1 VTVLEPFQGVVHW
14 AAMTTIPMPDPHA
27 IAVMLLTLGALYLF
41 SRDSLPIETSSLLV
55 VAVLAIG
62 FSLFPYR
69 GPDGELDP
77 IRFFAGF
84 GNEALIAICAL
95 VMASQGLVST
105 GALAPIGRIV
115 HRVWQISPIMAMGV
129 VILVT
134 AIISAFM
141 NNTPQVVL
149 MIPILTAVAMR
160 SNMSPSKLLMPMTFA
175 SQIGGMGTP
184 IGTSLNLLV
193 IGSAAS
199 LGVERF
205 HMFDFIAPAS
215 LAAIPGL
222 LFLWLVA
229 PRLLPDKQPSLV
241 NTSPRIFDAQLHIA
255 DTSPVVGKTLADAKK
270 LTQGEM
276 SVGSV
281 RRSTD
286 LVISP
291 LPDVILRAGD
301 QLVVRDTSEQLME
314 YSRVLGATLFSGAV
328 RVDAEHPLTA
338 PDQQTAEL
346 VLTPASPLRDRT
358 LAQANFDW
366 HYQLIPLAVHRPGE
380 EALSQTTSLRDLRL
394 GVGDV
399 LLVQGPAEQIEAL
412 KRRSEMLVLD
422 ATSNVPLTA
431 KAPLALGI
439 MAGIVLIASLRIAPV
454 AIAAICG
461 VLVMVTTGCL
471 KWRHAT
477 RSLDSSMILLTVASL
492 ALSLALVTTGGAEF
506 IAQIAAAVAK
516 SLPPV
521 AVLSATMLFMAIM
534 SSVISNS
541 AAAVIG
547 TPIAIELARQL
558 GLAPEPFVLAVMFG
572 VNMGFA
578 TPMAD
583 NCNLLVY
590 SAGGYSFGDFLRV
603 GLPLTL
609 IMWLA
614 LTWVLPHFYPLG

>member
-1 VTVLEPFQGVVHW
+1 
-14 AAMTTIPMPDPHA
+14 MTPIPLPEPHA
-27 IAVMLLTLGALYLF
+27 IAVMVLTLLALYLF
-41 SRDSLPIETSSLLV
+41 SRDAIPIETSSLLV

-62 FSLFPYR
+62 FSIFPHPEAP
-69 GPDGELDP
+69 GGELLDP
-77 IRFFAGF
+77 IQFFAGF
-84 GNEALIAICAL
+84 ANEALIAICAL

-105 GALAPIGRIV
+105 GALAPLGRLV
-115 HRVWQISPIMAMGV
+115 SRVWQFSPLLAMGV
-129 VILVT
+129 VLIVT
-134 AIISAFM
+134 AVISAFM

-149 MIPILTAVAMR
+149 MIPILTAVAAR
-160 SNMSPSKLLMPMTFA
+160 SAMSPSKLLMPMTFA

-199 LGVERF
+199 LGIERF
-205 HMFDFIAPAS
+205 HMFDFIAPAA

-229 PRLLPDKQPSLV
+229 PRLLPDKQPGFAD
-241 NTSPRIFDAQLHIA
+241 TSPRIFDAQLHLT
-255 DTSPVVGKTLADAKK
+255 DNSPVVGKRLADAKK
-270 LTQGEM
+270 LTQGSL
-276 SVGSV
+276 SVLSV
-281 RRSTD
+281 RRTAD
-286 LVISP
+286 LTITP
-291 LPDVILRAGD
+291 LPDMMLRAGD
-301 QLVVRDTSEQLME
+301 QLVVRDTSEKLME
-314 YSRVLGATLFSGAV
+314 YSRVLGATLFSGET
-328 RVDAEHPLTA
+328 RIDAEHPLTA

-380 EALSQTTSLRDLRL
+380 DAAISHDTPLRDIRL

-399 LLVQGPAEQIEAL
+399 LLVQGPAEQVESL
-412 KRRSEMLVLD
+412 KKRGDLLVLD
-422 ATSNVPLTA
+422 ATTSVPLTA
-431 KAPLALGI
+431 KAPLALAI
-439 MAGIVLIASLRIAPV
+439 MAGIITVASLRIAPV

-461 VLVMVTTGCL
+461 MLLMIATGCL
-471 KWRHAT
+471 KWKNAT
-477 RSLDSSMILLTVASL
+477 RALDSSMILLTVASL
-492 ALSLALVTTGGAEF
+492 ALSLALVTTGGAAY
-506 IAQIAAAVAK
+506 IAQIAALVGK
-516 SLPPV
+516 SLPPL
-521 AVLSATMLFMAIM
+521 AIMSATILTMAVM

-572 VNMGFA
+572 VNMGYA

-583 NCNLLVY
+583 NCNVLVY
-590 SAGGYSFGDFLRV
+590 SAGGYSFRDFLRV

-614 LTWVLPHFYPLG
+614 LTWALPRFYPLQ

>member
-1 VTVLEPFQGVVHW
+1 
-14 AAMTTIPMPDPHA
+14 MTPIPSPEPHA
-27 IAVMLLTLGALYLF
+27 IAVMLLTLVALYLF
-41 SRDSLPIETSSLLV
+41 SRDSIAIETSSLLV

-62 FSLFPYR
+62 FSIFPYPATP
-69 GPDGELDP
+69 GGEALDP
-77 IRFFAGF
+77 IRFFSGF

-105 GALAPIGRIV
+105 GALTPLGRV
-115 HRVWQISPIMAMGV
+115 VSRVWQVSPLLAMGV
-129 VILVT
+129 VLILT
-134 AIISAFM
+134 AVLSAFM

-149 MIPILTAVAMR
+149 MIPILTAVALR
-160 SNMSPSKLLMPMTFA
+160 SGMSPSKLLMPMTFA

-193 IGSAAS
+193 IGSAAT

-205 HMFDFIAPAS
+205 HMFDFIMPAA

-229 PRLLPDKQPSLV
+229 PRLLPDKQLPFV
-241 NTSPRIFDAQLHIA
+241 NATPRIFEAQLHLTE
-255 DTSPVVGKTLADAKK
+255 TSPVVGKTLADAKK
-270 LTQGEM
+270 LTQGAM
-276 SVGSV
+276 SVSSV
-281 RRSTD
+281 QRSTPE
-286 LVISP
+286 LSITP
-291 LPDVILRAGD
+291 LPDMTLRAGD
-301 QLVVRDTSEQLME
+301 QLVVRDTSEQLMD
-314 YSRVLGATLFSGAV
+314 YARVLGATLFSGETQ
-328 RVDAEHPLTA
+328 VDAEHPLTA

-346 VLTPASPLRDRT
+346 VLTPSSPLRDRT

-380 EALSQTTSLRDLRL
+380 TEKLGHTTPLRHVRL

-412 KRRSEMLVLD
+412 KNRSELLVLD

-431 KAPLALGI
+431 KAPLALAI
-439 MAGIVLIASLRIAPV
+439 MAGIVVVASLRIAPV

-461 VLVMVTTGCL
+461 VLLMVATGCL
-471 KWRHAT
+471 KWRTAT

-492 ALSLALVTTGGAEF
+492 ALSLALVTTGSAAF
-506 IAQIAAAVAK
+506 IAQLAASVAQ
-516 SLPPV
+516 STPPLV
-521 AVLSATMLFMAIM
+521 VLSATILFMAMM
-534 SSVISNS
+534 SSIISNS

-558 GLAPEPFVLAVMFG
+558 GLQPEPFVLAVLFG
-572 VNMGFA
+572 VNMGYA

-590 SAGGYSFGDFLRV
+590 SAGGYSFKDFLRV
-603 GLPLTL
+603 GVPLTV

-614 LTWVLPHFYPLG
+614 LTWALPKFYPLV

>member
-1 VTVLEPFQGVVHW
+1 
-14 AAMTTIPMPDPHA
+14 MPDPHA

-55 VAVLAIG
+55 VAALAIG
-62 FSLFPYR
+62 FSVFPYR

-115 HRVWQISPIMAMGV
+115 HRVWQFSPLLAMGV
-129 VILVT
+129 VIIVT
-134 AIISAFM
+134 AVISAFM

-160 SNMSPSKLLMPMTFA
+160 SSMSPSKLLMPMTFA

-229 PRLLPDKQPSLV
+229 PRLLPDKQPSFV
-241 NTSPRIFDAQLHIA
+241 NTSPRIFDAQLHITE
-255 DTSPVVGKTLADAKK
+255 TSPAVGKTLADAKK

-276 SVGSV
+276 SVVSV

-314 YSRVLGATLFSGAV
+314 YSRVLGATLFSGDV

-338 PDQQTAEL
+338 PNQQTAEL
-346 VLTPASPLRDRT
+346 VLTPASPLRDRS

-412 KRRSEMLVLD
+412 KQRSEMLVLD

-439 MAGIVLIASLRIAPV
+439 MAGIVVIASLRIAPV

-471 KWRHAT
+471 KWRLAT

-492 ALSLALVTTGGAEF
+492 ALSLALVTTGGAGF
-506 IAQIAAAVAK
+506 IAQVAAVLAK

-558 GLAPEPFVLAVMFG
+558 GLAPEPFVLAVLFG
-572 VNMGFA
+572 VNMGYA

>member
-1 VTVLEPFQGVVHW
+1 
-14 AAMTTIPMPDPHA
+14 MTPIPTPEPHA
-27 IAVMLLTLGALYLF
+27 IAVMLLTLVALYLF
-41 SRDSLPIETSSLLV
+41 SRDSIPIQTSSLLV
-55 VAVLAIG
+55 VAILAIG
-62 FSLFPYR
+62 FSVFPYP
-69 GPDGELDP
+69 GPDGEPLDP
-77 IRFFAGF
+77 TRFFAGF

-95 VMASQGLVST
+95 MMASQGLVAT
-105 GALAPIGRIV
+105 GALAPLGRV
-115 HRVWQISPIMAMGV
+115 VYRVWQLSPLFAMGV
-129 VILVT
+129 VLAVT
-134 AIISAFM
+134 AIVSAFM

-205 HMFDFIAPAS
+205 HMFDFIAPAA

-229 PRLLPDKQPSLV
+229 PRLLPDKSPSFV
-241 NTSPRIFDAQLHIA
+241 NSSPRIFDAQLHL
-255 DTSPVVGKTLADAKK
+255 TESSPVVGKTLADAKK

-276 SVGSV
+276 QVLSV
-281 RRSTD
+281 RRSPE
-286 LVISP
+286 LVMTP
-291 LPDVILRAGD
+291 LPDMTLRAGD
-301 QLVVRDTSEQLME
+301 QLVVRDTSERLME
-314 YSRVLGATLFSGAV
+314 YSRVLGATLFSGDA

-346 VLTPASPLRDRT
+346 VLTPASPLLDRT

-366 HYQLIPLAVHRPGE
+366 HYQLIPLAVHRPGRA
-380 EALSQTTSLRDLRL
+380 EALSHDTSLRDVRL

-399 LLVQGPAEQIEAL
+399 LLVQGPEEQIEAL
-412 KRRSEMLVLD
+412 KRRSELLVLD
-422 ATSNVPLTA
+422 ATSNVPLRT
-431 KAPLALGI
+431 KAPLALAIMGGI
-439 MAGIVLIASLRIAPV
+439 IAIASLRIAPV

-471 KWRHAT
+471 KWRQAT
-477 RSLDSSMILLTVASL
+477 RALDSSMVLLTVASL
-492 ALSLALVTTGGAEF
+492 ALSLALVTTGGAAYV
-506 IAQIAAAVAK
+506 AQLGAAVAQ
-516 SLPPV
+516 SFPPL
-521 AVLSATMLFMAIM
+521 AVFSATMLFMAAM

-558 GLAPEPFVLAVMFG
+558 GLPPEPFVLAVLFG
-572 VNMGFA
+572 VNMGYA

-590 SAGGYSFGDFLRV
+590 SAGGYSFSDFVRV
-603 GLPLTL
+603 GVPLIF

-614 LTWVLPHFYPLG
+614 LIWAVPRFYPLG

>member
-1 VTVLEPFQGVVHW
+1 
-14 AAMTTIPMPDPHA
+14 MTPIPTPDPHA
-27 IAVMLLTLGALYLF
+27 IAVMLVTLLALYLF
-41 SRDSLPIETSSLLV
+41 SRDSIPIETSSLLV

-69 GPDGELDP
+69 LPSGQPFDP
-77 IRFFAGF
+77 TDFFAGF
-84 GNEALIAICAL
+84 GNEALISICAL

-105 GALAPIGRIV
+105 GALAPIGRVV
-115 HRVWQISPIMAMGV
+115 HRVWQFSPVLAMGV
-129 VILVT
+129 VLIVT
-134 AIISAFM
+134 AVISAFM

-149 MIPILTAVAMR
+149 MIPILTAVATR
-160 SNMSPSKLLMPMTFA
+160 SGKSPSKLLMPMTFA

-199 LGVERF
+199 LGVGRF
-205 HMFDFIAPAS
+205 HMFDFIAPAA

-229 PRLLPDKQPSLV
+229 PRLLPDKQASLF
-241 NTSPRIFDAQLHIA
+241 NASPRIFDAQLHLHEN
-255 DTSPVVGKTLADAKK
+255 SPVVGRTLADAKK
-270 LTQGEM
+270 LTQGGVHVL
-276 SVGSV
+276 SIQ
-281 RRSTD
+281 RSPELLIT
-286 LVISP
+286 P
-291 LPDVILRAGD
+291 LPDVALRAGD
-301 QLVVRDTSEQLME
+301 QLVVRDTSERLME
-314 YSRVLGATLFSGAV
+314 YSRVLGATLFSGDV

-380 EALSQTTSLRDLRL
+380 EEALSQGTSLRDLRL

-412 KRRSEMLVLD
+412 KKRSELLVLD
-422 ATSNVPLTA
+422 ATTNVPLTA
-431 KAPLALGI
+431 KAPLALSI
-439 MAGIVLIASLRIAPV
+439 MAGIVVVASLKIAPV

-461 VLVMVTTGCL
+461 VLLMVATGCL

-477 RSLDSSMILLTVASL
+477 RALDSSMILLTVASL
-492 ALSLALVTTGGAEF
+492 ALSMALVTTGGAAY
-506 IAQIAAAVAK
+506 IAQIGAAVSK
-516 SLPPV
+516 SLPPL
-521 AVLSATMLFMAIM
+521 AVLSATMLFMSFL

-558 GLAPEPFVLAVMFG
+558 GLAPEPFVLAVLFG
-572 VNMGFA
+572 VNMGYA

-583 NCNLLVY
+583 NCNVLVY
-590 SAGGYSFGDFLRV
+590 SAGGYSFGDFMRV
-603 GLPLTL
+603 GLPLTI
-609 IMWLA
+609 IMWLSLIWA
-614 LTWVLPHFYPLG
+614 LPKFYPLG

>member
-1 VTVLEPFQGVVHW
+1 
-14 AAMTTIPMPDPHA
+14 MTPIPPPEPHA
-27 IAVMLLTLGALYLF
+27 IAVMLLTLVALYLF
-41 SRDSLPIETSSLLV
+41 SRDSIPIETSSLLV

-62 FSLFPYR
+62 FSIFPHPE
-69 GPDGELDP
+69 GPGGEPLDP
-77 IRFFAGF
+77 ILFFSGF

-105 GALAPIGRIV
+105 GALAPLGRV
-115 HRVWQISPIMAMGV
+115 VSRVWQVSPLLAMGLV
-129 VILVT
+129 LILT
-134 AIISAFM
+134 AVISAFM

-149 MIPILTAVAMR
+149 MIPILTTVALR
-160 SNMSPSKLLMPMTFA
+160 SGMSSSKLLMPMTFA

-193 IGSAAS
+193 IGSAVS
-199 LGVERF
+199 LGLERF
-205 HMFDFIAPAS
+205 HMFDFIAPAA

-229 PRLLPDKQPSLV
+229 PRLLPDKQPNFV
-241 NTSPRIFDAQLHIA
+241 NSTPRIFDAQLHLT
-255 DTSPVVGKTLADAKK
+255 DTSPVAGKTLADAKK
-270 LTQGEM
+270 LTQGGM
-276 SVGSV
+276 SVLSV
-281 RRSTD
+281 RRSPELSIT
-286 LVISP
+286 P
-291 LPDVILRAGD
+291 LPDMMLRASD

-314 YSRVLGATLFSGAV
+314 YSRVLGATLFSGDTQ
-328 RVDAEHPLTA
+328 VDAEHPLTA

-346 VLTPASPLRDRT
+346 VLTPSSPLRDRT

-380 EALSQTTSLRDLRL
+380 TETPAHATPLRDIRL

-412 KRRSEMLVLD
+412 KNRSELLVLD
-422 ATSNVPLTA
+422 ATANVPLTA

-439 MAGIVLIASLRIAPV
+439 MAGIVIVASLRIAPV

-461 VLVMVTTGCL
+461 VLLMVATGCL
-471 KWRHAT
+471 KWRNAT
-477 RSLDSSMILLTVASL
+477 RALDSSMILLTVASL
-492 ALSLALVTTGGAEF
+492 ALSLALVTTGSAAF
-506 IAQIAAAVAK
+506 IAQLAASVAK
-516 SLPPV
+516 SFPPLV
-521 AVLSATMLFMAIM
+521 ILSATILFMAIM
-534 SSVISNS
+534 SSIISNS

-558 GLAPEPFVLAVMFG
+558 GLQPEPFVLAVLFG
-572 VNMGFA
+572 VNMGYA

-590 SAGGYSFGDFLRV
+590 SAGGYSFRDFLRV
-603 GLPLTL
+603 GVPLTV

-614 LTWVLPHFYPLG
+614 LTWALPKFYPLV

>member
-1 VTVLEPFQGVVHW
+1 
-14 AAMTTIPMPDPHA
+14 MMSIPSPEPHA
-27 IAVMLLTLGALYLF
+27 IAVMVLTLLALYLF
-41 SRDSLPIETSSLLV
+41 SRDSIPIETSSLLV

-62 FSLFPYR
+62 FSIFPHPESP
-69 GPDGELDP
+69 GGEALDP
-77 IRFFAGF
+77 IRFFSGF

-95 VMASQGLVST
+95 VMASQGLVAT
-105 GALAPIGRIV
+105 GALAPLGRV
-115 HRVWQISPIMAMGV
+115 VSRVWQVSPLLAMGV
-129 VILVT
+129 VLIAT
-134 AIISAFM
+134 AVISAFM

-149 MIPILTAVAMR
+149 MIPILTTVAAR
-160 SNMSPSKLLMPMTFA
+160 SGRSPSKLLMPMTFA

-199 LGVERF
+199 LGLERF
-205 HMFDFIAPAS
+205 HMFDFIAPAA

-229 PRLLPDKQPSLV
+229 PRLLPDKQS
-241 NTSPRIFDAQLHIA
+241 SFADAAPRIFDAQLHL
-255 DTSPVVGKTLADAKK
+255 TENSPVLGKTLADAKK
-270 LTQGEM
+270 LSQGSL
-276 SVGSV
+276 SVLSV
-281 RRSTD
+281 RRTPE
-286 LVISP
+286 LTITP
-291 LPDVILRAGD
+291 LPDMTLRAGD
-301 QLVVRDTSEQLME
+301 QLVVRDTSEKLME
-314 YSRVLGATLFSGAV
+314 YSRVLGATLFSGDTQI
-328 RVDAEHPLTA
+328 DAEHPLTA

-366 HYQLIPLAVHRPGE
+366 HYQLIPLAVHRPGQAK
-380 EALSQTTSLRDLRL
+380 ALGHDTPLRDVRL

-399 LLVQGPAEQIEAL
+399 LLVQGPAEQISAL
-412 KRRSEMLVLD
+412 KKRGELLVLD
-422 ATSNVPLTA
+422 ATTNVPLTT
-431 KAPLALGI
+431 KAPLALAI
-439 MAGIVLIASLRIAPV
+439 MAGIVLVASLRIAPV

-461 VLVMVTTGCL
+461 VLLMVATGCL

-477 RSLDSSMILLTVASL
+477 RALDSSMILLTVASL
-492 ALSLALVTTGGAEF
+492 ALSLALVTTGGAAY
-506 IAQIAAAVAK
+506 IAQLAAGVGK
-516 SLPPV
+516 SLPPL
-521 AVLSATMLFMAIM
+521 AIMSATILLMAVM

-558 GLAPEPFVLAVMFG
+558 GVPPEPFVLAVLFG
-572 VNMGFA
+572 VNMGYA

-590 SAGGYSFGDFLRV
+590 SAGGYSFKDFLRV

-614 LTWVLPHFYPLG
+614 LTWALPQFYPLQ

>member
-1 VTVLEPFQGVVHW
+1 
-14 AAMTTIPMPDPHA
+14 MTPIPSPEPHA
-27 IAVMLLTLGALYLF
+27 IAVMLLTLAALYLF
-41 SRDSLPIETSSLLV
+41 SRDSLPIETSSLLI

-62 FSLFPYR
+62 FSIFPYPAAA
-69 GPDGELDP
+69 GGEPLDP
-77 IRFFAGF
+77 TLFFAGF

-95 VMASQGLVST
+95 VLASQGLMST
-105 GALAPIGRIV
+105 GALAPVGRV
-115 HRVWQISPIMAMGV
+115 VSRVWQVSPLLAMGV
-129 VILVT
+129 MLIVT
-134 AIISAFM
+134 AVISAFM

-160 SNMSPSKLLMPMTFA
+160 SGMSPSKVLMPMTFA

-199 LGVERF
+199 LGIERF
-205 HMFDFIAPAS
+205 HMFDFIAPAA
-215 LAAIPGL
+215 LAAIPGW

-229 PRLLPDKQPSLV
+229 PRLLPDKQPAFV
-241 NTSPRIFDAQLHIA
+241 NASPRIFDAQLHLTENSAVI
-255 DTSPVVGKTLADAKK
+255 DKTLADVKK
-270 LTQGEM
+270 LTDGEM
-276 SVGSV
+276 SVLSV
-281 RRSTD
+281 RRSPEVSIT
-286 LVISP
+286 P
-291 LPDVILRAGD
+291 LPDMHLRVGD

-314 YSRVLGATLFSGAV
+314 YARVLRATLFSG
-328 RVDAEHPLTA
+328 DTQIDTEHPLTA

-380 EALSQTTSLRDLRL
+380 SEPFSRGTPLRDVRL

-412 KRRSEMLVLD
+412 KQRSELLVLD

-431 KAPLALGI
+431 KAPLALAI

-461 VLVMVTTGCL
+461 VLLMVATGCL
-471 KWRHAT
+471 KWRNAT
-477 RSLDSSMILLTVASL
+477 RALDSSMILLTVASL
-492 ALSLALVTTGGAEF
+492 ALSLALVTTGGAAF
-506 IAQIAAAVAK
+506 IAQIAAIGGRA
-516 SLPPV
+516 LPPTV
-521 AVLSATMLFMAIM
+521 MLSATILFMAIM

-572 VNMGFA
+572 VNMGYS

-590 SAGGYSFGDFLRV
+590 SAGGYSFKDFLRV

-614 LTWVLPHFYPLG
+614 LTWVLPKFYPLN